1 MKKIIRKNLEN
12 LILKNKIESVE
23 KKGLNLLRIVYHCLG
38 KEKRYILEYKVIQDM
53 ELPYETWKLYI
64 KKEREIEVYIEVLI
78 SKIIPIFI
86 INEKAVIVDKNPE
99 SIKKNVELNLDNQ
112 TFTGA
117 VYLCPKIIKIM
128 KKFNYVE
135 TKYIDLYMP
144 VLKGKNKKYSII
156 NANEFFTLEGLF
168 FIDYPELM
176 DQFTNADD
184 QNNN

>member
-12 LILKNKIESVE
+12 LILKNKIENFE
-23 KKGLNLLRIVYHCLG
+23 KKGLNLLRNVYQCLG
-38 KEKRYILEYKVIQDM
+38 KEKKYILEYKVIQDVN
-53 ELPYETWKLYI
+53 LPYETWELCI

-78 SKIIPIFI
+78 SKIIPIFT
-86 INEKAVIVDKNPE
+86 INEKAVIIDENPE

-117 VYLCPKIIKIM
+117 VYLCPKIIKVM
-128 KKFNYVE
+128 KKFNYIE

-144 VLKGKNKKYSII
+144 VLKEKNKKFSII

-176 DQFTNADD
+176 DQFLNEDGKS
-184 QNNN
+184 NN

>member
-12 LILKNKIESVE
+12 LILKNKIENTE
-23 KKGLNLLRIVYHCLG
+23 KKSLDLLKAVYHCLG
-38 KEKRYILEYKVIQDM
+38 KEKKYILEYRVIQDM
-53 ELPYETWKLYI
+53 NFPYETWKLYI
-64 KKEREIEVYIEVLI
+64 KKEREIEVYVEVLI
-78 SKIIPIFI
+78 SKIIPIFT
-86 INEKAVIVDKNPE
+86 INEKAIIIDENPE

-117 VYLCPKIIKIM
+117 VYLCPKIIKVM
-128 KKFNYVE
+128 KKFNYIE

-144 VLKGKNKKYSII
+144 VLKEKNKKFSII

-176 DQFTNADD
+176 DQFVSEDGKS
-184 QNNN
+184 NN

>member
-12 LILKNKIESVE
+12 LILKNKIENIE

-38 KEKRYILEYKVIQDM
+38 KEKKYILEYKVINDM
-53 ELPYETWKLYI
+53 KFPYETWKLYK

-86 INEKAVIVDKNPE
+86 INEKAVIIDENPE
-99 SIKKNVELNLDNQ
+99 SIKKSVELNLDNQ

-128 KKFNYVE
+128 KKFNYIE
-135 TKYIDLYMP
+135 AEYIDLYMP
-144 VLKGKNKKYSII
+144 VLKEKNKKYSII

-168 FIDYPELM
+168 FIDFPELM
-176 DQFTNADD
+176 NQFVNEDE
-184 QNNN
+184 QNKN